1 MRSKLVEADRL
12 SLRENVDLGG
22 YRLGPTAGS
31 LRHLPSRGVI
41 SVINPVH
48 SLRNLGARGSK
59 SVRRVLGVFIAERN
73 SAYDEPVLAQAQ
85 LLPPKSRIRGECS
98 LCNRC
103 YAKRSRGEC
112 EVGDIGAAIDSPV
125 RAKRLIRAHDRDVRG
140 AEKAEILQ
148 PLLVC
153 SPGVTSRDS
162 HGTI

>member
-1 MRSKLVEADRL
+1 MRSKLVEADPL

-31 LRHLPSRGVI
+31 LRHCRLGGI
-41 SVINPVH
+41 LVINPVH
-48 SLRNLGARGSK
+48 NLRNLGARGSK

-85 LLPPKSRIRGECS
+85 LLPPKRRVRGECS

-112 EVGDIGAAIDSPV
+112 EVGDVGAALDSPV

-148 PLLVC
+148 PLLFS